1 MLKQCYVWFGQSALW
16 LNYSGFVILQLVLNN
31 GIDMQKPEITKDIY
45 IEDLVHHYPFSV
57 RYLSQKGV
65 KCIACGE
72 PVWGTLEE
80 AAQEKNFTDA
90 QIIDLVKEMK
100 KIAKEESGS

>member
-1 MLKQCYVWFGQSALW
+1 MAE
-16 LNYSGFVILQLVLNN
+16 
-31 GIDMQKPEITKDIY
+31 PEISKDIY

-57 RYLSQKGV
+57 RYLSEKGV

-80 AAQEKNFTDA
+80 AAKEKNFSDA
-90 QIIDLVKEMK
+90 QIENLVKEMK
-100 KIAKEESGS
+100 QISKEGSGS

>member
-1 MLKQCYVWFGQSALW
+1 MT
-16 LNYSGFVILQLVLNN
+16 
-31 GIDMQKPEITKDIY
+31 KPEISKDIY

-80 AAQEKNFTDA
+80 AAKEKNFSDE
-90 QIIDLVKEMK
+90 QIENLVEEMTK
-100 KIAKEESGS
+100 LSKEESGS